1 MLTQGAATAAA
12 LVLAA
17 ALASPAAA
25 AGDSGGNSGIDV
37 DFDSGANGSNGGATV
52 NVGAGYEE
60 DESGSAGGG
69 GAGSTSGGGR
79 SDTRRTCTFRGEP
92 IDCTHPSGVWSNDR
106 QCWVQRESSPPPK
119 ETTVWDNHTDGAIYR
134 CTPPFGAQFGGGG
147 TNVYLFWA
155 PSAGAD
161 GAPVLVDP
169 VALAEEAV
177 ERMGLTAPTVG
188 MTPLRVGAPLL
199 VGMDA
204 WLWVA
209 DPGPQSYG
217 PISRTATAGPVSVT
231 ATAQVA
237 KVVWNLGDGSR
248 VTCRNAGTPWTPDQ
262 GTGASPTC
270 GHRYTNPST
279 TQPGGVFQVRAT
291 AHWQVDWSGA
301 GQSGQITFTLT
312 GTRDVPVTEVQVL
325 QTH

>member
-1 MLTQGAATAAA
+1 MLTRPAARVAAA
-12 LVLAA
+12 LTLAGTLAA
-17 ALASPAAA
+17 TVPANAN
-25 AGDSGGNSGIDV
+25 SGGGRAPVGV
-37 DFDSGANGSNGGATV
+37 DLPAGGNGGGATV

-60 DESGSAGGG
+60 DQSGPAGGG

-79 SDTRRTCTFRGEP
+79 SNTRRTCTFQGEP

-119 ETTVWDNHTDGAIYR
+119 ETSVWDNHTDGAIYR
-134 CTPPFGAQFGGGG
+134 CTPPYGAQFGGGG
-147 TNVYLFWA
+147 TNLYLFWA
-155 PSAGAD
+155 PTAGED

-169 VALAEEAV
+169 VALAEEAI

-188 MTPLRVGAPLL
+188 MTPLRADAPLL
-199 VGMDA
+199 VGLDA

-231 ATAQVA
+231 ATARVA
-237 KVVWNLGDGSR
+237 KVAWDLGDGTR
-248 VTCRNAGTPWTPDQ
+248 VTCRNAGTPWTRDE
-262 GTGASPTC
+262 GTGPSPTC
-270 GHRYTNPST
+270 GHRYSSPST
-279 TQPGGVFQVRAT
+279 DRPGGVFHVRAT

-312 GTRDVPVTEVQVL
+312 GSRDVHVTEVQVL
-325 QTH
+325 QTR